1 MATTEISD
9 KLKAIADLNLKVQVS
24 EAGNPESACDLRDE
38 RDKLVRDVSSQI
50 DIQYYEDKNGMIF
63 IRGPGQITLVD
74 GVHASTLDVLS
85 NPELKGASDIVVM
98 DWDGHRPKAI
108 TQKLESGALKAL
120 VDLRDH
126 EVTRIIDNN
135 NKMAFEF
142 TQNFNAIHR
151 SGFGLRSFSESA
163 GRNFF
168 REPAS
173 LDTAASSMELD
184 DVIVENFDSIAA
196 ASTPLAPGDNVVL
209 NRLVKLKD
217 AKILENQSMDVN
229 EFYASYA
236 GSMGL
241 RVTRAAH
248 SQEVSEL
255 IAQDL
260 TKRRE
265 AVSGVSLDEEATNML
280 KWQANFTASSKV
292 ITTCDEMIE
301 TVLGLKR

>member
-1 MATTEISD
+1 M
-9 KLKAIADLNLKVQVS
+9 
-24 EAGNPESACDLRDE
+24 
-38 RDKLVRDVSSQI
+38 
-50 DIQYYEDKNGMIF
+50 
-63 IRGPGQITLVD
+63 
-74 GVHASTLDVLS
+74 
-85 NPELKGASDIVVM
+85 
-98 DWDGHRPKAI
+98 
-108 TQKLESGALKAL
+108 
-120 VDLRDH
+120 
-126 EVTRIIDNN
+126 
-135 NKMAFEF
+135 
-142 TQNFNAIHR
+142 
-151 SGFGLRSFSESA
+151 
-163 GRNFF
+163 
-168 REPAS
+168 
-173 LDTAASSMELD
+173 
-184 DVIVENFDSIAA
+184 
-196 ASTPLAPGDNVVL
+196 